1 MVKDEINIG
10 KLIYDGAANK
20 KAVSSPE
27 FINEFFEDL
36 LPSAKEAWPFD
47 FSKEGY
53 DVSYTSAD
61 FKFEQC
67 GMLKCFETVVEVF
80 NDKEKFIMQTVM
92 SLDCEVIQLT
102 LDSIYRAKGIQNNN
116 FGNVVLS
123 KFKKVIDAQD
133 KARGKNPEPSKI
145 LIHAASDKD
154 KNGVDVYGGYIWA
167 NQGFNF
173 ANASELEYAR
183 TNFKSFAVANG
194 VEISANDLKL
204 FTKPCHFAAFNCGV
218 RVKNK
223 LGKDS
228 SLGKAFLYLHSWHGH
243 MVASPRKSEKPEE
256 QRYAEAYNNPNF
268 SLPCRKR
275 MALLQLSGS
284 YRKMLK
290 KYRNIHATTQKA
302 NPVKLYTRAT
312 KMQISK
318 MLSRL

>member
-1 MVKDEINIG
+1 MTKSKINIG
-10 KLIYDGAANK
+10 TLISDNAVDK
-20 KAVSSPE
+20 KSISSPE

-36 LPSAKEAWPFD
+36 LPPAKEAWAFD

-53 DVSYTSAD
+53 DVAYASAD

-67 GMLKCFETVVEVF
+67 GMLKCFETVIDVCS
-80 NDKEKFIMQTVM
+80 DKEKFIMQTSM

-102 LDSIYRAKGIQNNN
+102 LDSIYRVKGNNGNN
-116 FGNVVLS
+116 FGNTVLS
-123 KFKKVIDAQD
+123 KFKKFIAAQD
-133 KARGKNPEPSKI
+133 KARGKNSESSKI

-167 NQGFNF
+167 NQGFDF
-173 ANASELEYAR
+173 RSKEELEYTR
-183 TNFKSFAVANG
+183 KHFKSFAAQNG
-194 VEISANDLKL
+194 VEISDKDLSL

-228 SLGKAFLYLHSWHGH
+228 SLGKAFLYLHSWQGH
-243 MVASPRKSEKPEE
+243 MVASPYKSEKPEE
-256 QRYAEAYNNPNF
+256 QRYAEAYNNPDF
-268 SLPCRKR
+268 TLPCRKR
-275 MALLQLSGS
+275 MALLQLSAP

-290 KYRNIHATTQKA
+290 KYRNTHSATQKA
-302 NPVKLYTRAT
+302 NSVKLYARVT

-318 MLSRL
+318 MLNRL